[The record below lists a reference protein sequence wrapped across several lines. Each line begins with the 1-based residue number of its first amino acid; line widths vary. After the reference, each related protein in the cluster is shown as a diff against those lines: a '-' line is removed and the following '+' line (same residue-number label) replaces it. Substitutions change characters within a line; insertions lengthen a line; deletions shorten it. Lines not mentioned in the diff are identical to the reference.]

1 MSSYATEGARQAAAP
16 SGDESL
22 TEGAPVGDEP
32 ASGTVTGDVT
42 ASHATTGEETIIEE
56 TASDEADDDQRPDD
70 PAADDVA
77 TDDPAADD
85 PAADDAG
92 SYDAATNLAPDDE
105 TPDDEAVSDQP
116 PGDGD
121 PDDSD
126 PDDSDPD
133 DGDPDYDDSG
143 YDDPDDGEPE
153 YDDSGYDDPGYG
165 VYDDEFPYER
175 PKVSKLAVVALIT
188 GILPLV
194 PVAVITGIAAL
205 IGIRRSGRRGHGIAV
220 SALFIAAAWIIVVG
234 AVGTVGVLTH
244 GFKKPVT
251 ITYKEASVFRLQEG
265 DCINTSNGQQVMI
278 IPCTTPH
285 DAEVFG
291 TFALTGAAWPG
302 ATAVEQQASSGCAS
316 RLSGYLNPELAI
328 SLAQTYVY
336 PDKADWGA
344 GTKTVVCEVHAAS
357 GQLSQSVRGGT

>member
-1 MSSYATEGARQAAAP
+1 MSSYATEGAREAAAP

-22 TEGAPVGDEP
+22 TKGAPVEDEP
-32 ASGTVTGDVT
+32 ASGTVRGDVT
-42 ASHATTGEETIIEE
+42 AGHTTAGEE
-56 TASDEADDDQRPDD
+56 TASDEADDGQRPDD
-70 PAADDVA
+70 
-77 TDDPAADD
+77 
-85 PAADDAG
+85 
-92 SYDAATNLAPDDE
+92 LAPDDE
-105 TPDDEAVSDQP
+105 TQDDETQDDKTQDDEAVDNQP

-121 PDDSD
+121 PDEG
-126 PDDSDPD
+126 DPD
-133 DGDPDYDDSG
+133 DGDPGYDEPG
-143 YDDPDDGEPE
+143 YDDPDDGEPG

-165 VYDDEFPYER
+165 AYDDEIPYER

-194 PVAVITGIAAL
+194 PVAVITAIAAL
-205 IGIRRSGRRGHGIAV
+205 IGIRRSGRRGRGIAV

-234 AVGTVGVLTH
+234 AVGAVGALTH
-244 GFKKPVT
+244 GFKKPVK
-251 ITYKEASVFRLQEG
+251 ITYKEASVFKLQEG
-265 DCINTSNGQQVMI
+265 DCINTSNGQQVII

-302 ATAVEQQASSGCAS
+302 TTAVEQQASSGCAS
-316 RLSGYLNPELAI
+316 RLSGYLNPQLAI

-336 PDKADWGA
+336 PDKTDWGA